1 MKSKRKPV
9 VKKAG
14 NVDLKSS
21 TLNMLMNIAIFILV
35 IVIIFLSYSIYLKVF
50 SITPEEIAETRDNRP
65 SEIIQVEVLNGC
77 GIPGAATRFA
87 EYLRANKFDV
97 ISTSNDKEIDETLVI
112 ARTQNMQN
120 AYAVAEALGVK
131 KENVNQIQNDDY
143 FLDVSIIIGRD
154 YYTLKPLK

>member
-1 MKSKRKPV
+1 MKSKRKPA
-9 VKKAG
+9 VKKSG
-14 NVDLKSS
+14 NIDLKSS

-50 SITPEEIAETRDNRP
+50 SITPEEIAETRDNKP
-65 SEIIQVEVLNGC
+65 SDIIQVEVLNGC

-97 ISTSNDKEIDETLVI
+97 ISTANDKEIDETLVI

-120 AYAVAEALGVK
+120 AYTVAEALGVK
-131 KENVNQIQNDDY
+131 KENVNQILNDDY

>member
-1 MKSKRKPV
+1 MKSKRTPT
-9 VKKAG
+9 VKKTD
-14 NVDLKSS
+14 NVNLKSS

-50 SITPEEIAETRDNRP
+50 SITPEEIAEVRDNKP
-65 SEIIQVEVLNGC
+65 SEIIQVEILNGC

-97 ISTSNDKEIDETLVI
+97 VSTSNDKEIDETLVI
-112 ARTQNMQN
+112 ARTQNMEN
-120 AYAVAEALGVK
+120 AYKVAEALGVK
-131 KENVNQIQNDDY
+131 KSNVNQILNDDY

>member
-1 MKSKRKPV
+1 
-9 VKKAG
+9 
-14 NVDLKSS
+14 
-21 TLNMLMNIAIFILV
+21 MLMNIAIFILV

-50 SITPEEIAETRDNRP
+50 SITPEEIAETRDNKP
-65 SEIIQVEVLNGC
+65 SDIIQVEVLNGC

-97 ISTSNDKEIDETLVI
+97 ISTANDKEIDETLVI

-120 AYAVAEALGVK
+120 AYTVAEALGVK
-131 KENVNQIQNDDY
+131 KENVNQILNDDY

>member
-9 VKKAG
+9 AKKIG

-35 IVIIFLSYSIYLKVF
+35 VVIIFLSYSIYLKVF
-50 SITPEEIAETRDNRP
+50 SITPEEIAETRDSER

-97 ISTSNDKEIDETLVI
+97 VSATNDKEIDETLVI
-112 ARTQNMQN
+112 ARTQNMEN
-120 AYAVAEALGVK
+120 AYAVAEVLGVK
-131 KENVNQIQNDDY
+131 KSNVNQILNDDY